1 MRYKATVSY
10 DGSGY
15 YGWQSQNDKPSVQ
28 QKLNE
33 AISHITNETVSITG
47 SGRTDSRVHAYG
59 QTFHFDTDK
68 KFADLALSINSQLPD
83 DIHVIKVE
91 EVSDDFHARYDVRW
105 KHYDYLINNGP
116 YDPLKR
122 NYCVHEQEK
131 LDTEL
136 MKKAGDVF
144 LGEHD
149 FTSFNATKKQEIA
162 NQTRTIYNISVAS
175 DGNMIRI
182 SFYGSGFL
190 RYMVRMLAQTMIEA
204 GKGKISP
211 DEIREMLD
219 KKDKEACHY
228 NGQPQ
233 GLYLME
239 VGYQDY
245 HK

>member
-33 AISHITNETVSITG
+33 AISSITNETVSITG

-68 KFADLALSINSQLPD
+68 KFADLASSINSQLPD

-204 GKGKISP
+204 GKGKITAN
-211 DEIREMLD
+211 EIREMLD

>member
-33 AISHITNETVSITG
+33 AISRITNETVSITG

-122 NYCVHEQEK
+122 NYCVHEKEK
-131 LDTEL
+131 LDVEL

-162 NQTRTIYNISVAS
+162 NQTRTIYNVSVAS
-175 DGNMIRI
+175 EGDMIRI

-245 HK
+245 Q

>member
-68 KFADLALSINSQLPD
+68 KFADLASSINSQLPD

-136 MKKAGDVF
+136 MKKAGEVF

-211 DEIREMLD
+211 DEIREMLN

-245 HK
+245 Q

>member
-33 AISHITNETVSITG
+33 AISRITNETISITG

-68 KFADLALSINSQLPD
+68 KFADLASSINSQLPD

-105 KHYDYLINNGP
+105 KHYDYLINNGS

-122 NYCVHEQEK
+122 HYCVHEREK
-131 LDTEL
+131 LDIEL
-136 MKKAGDVF
+136 MKKASEVF
-144 LGEHD
+144 IGEHD

-211 DEIREMLD
+211 DEIREMLE

-228 NGQPQ
+228 NGEPQ

-245 HK
+245 Q

>member
-68 KFADLALSINSQLPD
+68 KFADLASSINSQLPD

-211 DEIREMLD
+211 DEIREMLE
-219 KKDKEACHY
+219 KKDKEACHF

-245 HK
+245 Q

>member
-33 AISHITNETVSITG
+33 AISRITNETISITG

-68 KFADLALSINSQLPD
+68 KFADLASSINSQLPD

-122 NYCVHEQEK
+122 NYSVHEREK
-131 LDTEL
+131 LDIEL
-136 MKKAGDVF
+136 MKKASEVF
-144 LGEHD
+144 IGEHD

-211 DEIREMLD
+211 DEIREMLE

-228 NGQPQ
+228 NGEPQ

-245 HK
+245 Q

>member
-162 NQTRTIYNISVAS
+162 NQTRTIYNVSVAS
-175 DGNMIRI
+175 EGDMIRI

-204 GKGKISP
+204 GKGKITAN
-211 DEIREMLD
+211 EIREMLD

-245 HK
+245 Q

>member
-204 GKGKISP
+204 GKGKITAN
-211 DEIREMLD
+211 EIREMLD